1 MNVRLYILNLN
12 LFQELNHYNNIA
24 IRISWI
30 LFLSIYYNIVCCLD
44 FFYKKKK

>member
-1 MNVRLYILNLN
+1 MNARLYILNLN

-24 IRISWI
+24 GRIWI